1 MVSFFFRDTHCSKD
15 YGETLSRTW
24 HFCLTGDLQ
33 CNIVV
38 RKTGPREDRELLATD
53 KRVGTVYGRDT
64 GLDEI
69 RRHPTGVWIDCSTGN
84 VEAFLRNN
92 LRATVDR
99 FTATR
104 QDPAEHVSAHRH
116 LDGLSCETDTA
127 VPADTCRGLK
137 DLNYDQLIAG
147 VKYLPALG

>member
-1 MVSFFFRDTHCSKD
+1 MVGFFFCNTHCSKD
-15 YGETLSRTW
+15 YGETLSRTG

-38 RKTGPREDRELLATD
+38 RKTSTRKDRKLLATD
-53 KRVGTVYGRDT
+53 KRVGTIYGRDT

-69 RRHPTGVWIDCSTGN
+69 RRHATGVWVDCSTGD
-84 VEAFLRNN
+84 VETLLRDN
-92 LRATVDR
+92 LRATVNR
-99 FTATR
+99 LTATR

-116 LDGLSCETDTA
+116 LDGFSRETDTA
-127 VPADTCRGLK
+127 VPADTGRGLK
-137 DLNYDQLIAG
+137 DLDNDQLIAG